1 MTTAISA
8 ADALLLQTSWILA
21 LALATLGILWNA
33 RSAAVYLWCLGS
45 VLGALAVWL
54 LFGPLAETLYSANW
68 RQTVLGFV
76 IVAAAWSRVI
86 SIRLTVAKNDFKGLL
101 PIGGVMAVTL
111 LALPL
116 TGLSRPISS
125 LLIACY
131 LGGLMLWLAL
141 DAFRFSKTE
150 RLLNGKVFAVVTGLQ
165 AINIMAT
172 SLLATTSGIDP
183 LAPIVAPLPVGAVIY
198 SLVLH
203 VLNVTLYI
211 ALVMDIRLRQAKRLR
226 HQLLATEVER
236 SRLLE
241 RERLLADMHDGLGS
255 QLISAKLKAE
265 QGQLQQP
272 EMVELLRECMA
283 DLHLLIDGLKGQP
296 DGLGA
301 VLKQFRNRT
310 ERRLAGQPL
319 LLLWHIN
326 LDDAPPLAP
335 KETIHVLRIIQ
346 ESLNNALKHSQAQ
359 KIVITA
365 RYTADSNLLVRIE
378 DDGLG
383 LPSDVMQ
390 SHGLQGMR
398 RRAREI
404 GASLSIARGNDDR
417 GTVVELLYRV
427 PQPCE
432 SAAA

>member
-1 MTTAISA
+1 VTTTISA

-45 VLGALAVWL
+45 LLGALSVWL
-54 LFGPLAETLYSANW
+54 LFGPLAETLYSTSW
-68 RQTVLGFV
+68 RQTVLG
-76 IVAAAWSRVI
+76 IILVAAAWSRVI
-86 SIRLTVAKNDFKGLL
+86 SIRLTVSKNGLRSLL
-101 PIGGVMAVTL
+101 PIVGIMVLTL
-111 LALPL
+111 LGLPPA
-116 TGLSRPISS
+116 GLSRPISS
-125 LLIACY
+125 LVIAFY

-141 DAFRFSKTE
+141 DAFRFAKTE
-150 RLLNGKVFAVVTGLQ
+150 RLLNGKVFSVVTGLQ
-165 AINIMAT
+165 AISILAS
-172 SLLATTSGIDP
+172 SLIATTSGIDP
-183 LAPIVAPLPVGAVIY
+183 LAPIVSPLSIGAVIY
-198 SLVLH
+198 SLVLQL
-203 VLNVTLYI
+203 LNMSLYI
-211 ALVMDIRLRQAKRLR
+211 ALIMDLRLRQSERLR

-301 VLKQFRNRT
+301 VLKQFRHRT

-346 ESLNNALKHSQAQ
+346 ESLNNALKHSDAQ
-359 KIVITA
+359 TIVITA
-365 RYTADSNLLVRIE
+365 RYTEDSNLLVRIE

-383 LPSDVMQ
+383 LPSDVTQ

-404 GASLSIARGNDDR
+404 GASLSIARGDDDK

-427 PQPCE
+427 PQPRK
-432 SAAA
+432 STAA

>member
-1 MTTAISA
+1 MTTTISA

-45 VLGALAVWL
+45 VLGALSVWL
-54 LFGPLAETLYSANW
+54 LFGPLAETLYSAGW
-68 RQTVLGFV
+68 RQTVLGL
-76 IVAAAWSRVI
+76 ILVAAAWSRVI

-141 DAFRFSKTE
+141 DAFRFAKTE

-226 HQLLATEVER
+226 HQLLTTEVER

-365 RYTADSNLLVRIE
+365 RYTGDSNLLVRIE
-378 DDGLG
+378 DDGRG
-383 LPSDVMQ
+383 LPSDVTQ

-404 GASLSIARGNDDR
+404 GATLAIERSEDDR

-427 PQPCE
+427 PQPRE

>member
-1 MTTAISA
+1 MTTAISS

-33 RSAAVYLWCLGS
+33 RSAAVYFWCLGS
-45 VLGALAVWL
+45 VLGALSVWL
-54 LFGPLAETLYSANW
+54 LFGPLAETLYSTSW
-68 RQTVLGFV
+68 RQTVLGL
-76 IVAAAWSRVI
+76 ILVAAAWSRVI
-86 SIRLTVAKNDFKGLL
+86 SIRLTVSKNGLRSLL
-101 PIGGVMAVTL
+101 PIGGIMVLTL
-111 LALPL
+111 LGLPL
-116 TGLSRPISS
+116 AGLPHAASAVVIV
-125 LLIACY
+125 LFFT
-131 LGGLMLWLAL
+131 GLMLWLAL
-141 DAFRFSKTE
+141 DAFRFAKSE
-150 RLLNGKVFAVVTGLQ
+150 RLLNGKIFAVVTGLQ
-165 AINIMAT
+165 AINILITSLIAAT
-172 SLLATTSGIDP
+172 SGVDP
-183 LAPIVAPLPVGAVIY
+183 LAPSVSPLPIGALIY
-198 SLVLH
+198 SLVLQL
-203 VLNVTLYI
+203 LNMSLYI
-211 ALVMDIRLRQAKRLR
+211 ALIMDLRLRQSERLR
-226 HQLLATEVER
+226 HQLLATEIER

-301 VLKQFRNRT
+301 ALKQFRHRT

-319 LLLWHIN
+319 LLLWHID
-326 LDDAPPLAP
+326 LDDAPPLPP
-335 KETIHVLRIIQ
+335 KETIDVLRIIQ
-346 ESLNNALKHSQAQ
+346 ESLNNALKHSQAR

-365 RYTADSNLLVRIE
+365 RYTMESDLLVRIE

-383 LPSDVMQ
+383 LPSKVDHSQ
-390 SHGLQGMR
+390 GLHGMR

-404 GASLSIARGNDDR
+404 GASLSIARGDDDR